1 MRVGFIG
8 DVVGRPGRKLIET
21 HVRALKE
28 RYGLDGVIA
37 NGENASHGFG
47 LSIKNAHELFSA
59 GVDMLSGGNHSWD
72 KKEIMTLM
80 DSAPIL
86 RPVNYPKAAPGSG
99 VGYLRTPS
107 YTLAVVN
114 LMGHYTMP
122 MCNNP
127 FLTITEV
134 LETLESHDGV
144 LIDFHAEATSEK
156 RALLAMLKGKVS
168 AIVGTHTHVGTDDLS
183 VVEGTAYVTDV
194 GLTGCR
200 DNVIGMD
207 VAAPLKRFLTGLPAS
222 FEVPNRCKG
231 ILQMVVMEFEGRVCK
246 EAFKLKLYDG
256 MSEPVVLDAYYET

>member
-1 MRVGFIG
+1 
-8 DVVGRPGRKLIET
+8 
-21 HVRALKE
+21 
-28 RYGLDGVIA
+28 
-37 NGENASHGFG
+37 
-47 LSIKNAHELFSA
+47 
-59 GVDMLSGGNHSWD
+59 
-72 KKEIMTLM
+72 
-80 DSAPIL
+80 
-86 RPVNYPKAAPGSG
+86 
-99 VGYLRTPS
+99 
-107 YTLAVVN
+107 
-114 LMGHYTMP
+114 MGHYTMP

-127 FLTITEV
+127 FLTITEA
-134 LETLESHDGV
+134 LETLEPHDGV